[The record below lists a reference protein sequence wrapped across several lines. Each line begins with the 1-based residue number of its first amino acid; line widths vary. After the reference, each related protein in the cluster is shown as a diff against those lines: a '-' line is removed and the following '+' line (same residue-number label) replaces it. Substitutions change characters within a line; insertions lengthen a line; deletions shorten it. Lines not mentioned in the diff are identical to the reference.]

1 VKAFI
6 QTMKISFRH
15 EPIPD
20 PTHRVSN
27 MAIGE
32 VGYVVPWIVKRDEHG
47 NVSIDDAGHVY
58 RKPGGTAQLVI
69 KRTDEGIEILSRDS
83 FWTGNSLYMEY

>member
-32 VGYVVPWIVKRDEHG
+32 VGYTVPWIVKRDEHG
-47 NVSIDDAGHVY
+47 NVSIEDEGHVY
-58 RKPGGTAQLVI
+58 RNPGGTAQLAI